1 MRRRCAFVMAD
12 GQGCRAS
19 PLRDGRHCFLHDP
32 ERAADAAEARRLG
45 GIRRRRESTL
55 EIAYELAGLDSVDGI
70 RRLLEIIVADALS
83 LDNGIGRLRV
93 LIAAVSTAARLLDA
107 GELEARIAALEAI
120 ATVPR
125 RGAALG
131 RPAGLLDGAPE

>member
-1 MRRRCAFVMAD
+1 MKRRCVFVMAD

-32 ERAADAAEARRLG
+32 ERSAEAAEARRLG
-45 GIRRRRESTL
+45 GVRRRRESTL
-55 EIAYELAGLDSVDGI
+55 EIAYELAGLDSVEGV

-93 LIAAVSTAARLLDA
+93 LIAAVSAAGKLLEA

-125 RGAALG
+125 RPAAPG
-131 RPAGLLDGAPE
+131 RPAGLLDGRPE

>member
-1 MRRRCAFVMAD
+1 MKRRCAFVMAD

-55 EIAYELAGLDSVDGI
+55 EIAYELDGLDNVEGI
-70 RRLLEIIVADALS
+70 RRLLEITVADALS

-93 LIAAVSTAARLLDA
+93 LIAAVSAAAKLLDA
-107 GELEARIAALEAI
+107 GELEARLAALEAI
-120 ATVPR
+120 ARLP
-125 RGAALG
+125 RGADARA
-131 RPAGLLDGAPE
+131 RPAGLLDGVPE